1 MRINQFRSDNY
12 YGLAISLLVTF
23 IYLFL
28 IYPKNFFFGTSSYWL
43 TQTEDITQ
51 YIAGFNAYFSED
63 WHFPIFK
70 IEQFNYPIGTR
81 STFVDIIPLYSFIL
95 KLVIPNSLFPFNP
108 FGFWILFSYLMLGVS
123 AWLILKSL
131 KINSWIAL
139 FTLTLFFNMFP
150 ALSARLGHISLM
162 SHWLILFAFVLYIRN
177 FTKKNQ
183 VIEWSILLFI
193 AFYINIYIFT
203 IVFSI
208 FLVTIITSWKEKSLS
223 QNIKI
228 LFIPLFFLILSL
240 FLTLLPLSGDRI
252 SKDFGWGY
260 YSMNLL
266 SPFSGGNII
275 KVIYPEVPGQY
286 EGFNYLGLGVILLCF
301 YNLYLLKRLNINIFS
316 KHKYMLVLLVL
327 FFIYSLSYKIY
338 FGNVQVLEVNYP
350 SILEPLV
357 MQFRASGRFF
367 WPVGYAIIIFA
378 VVIIMKINNR
388 GISILLLIIALFI
401 QIIDLKQ
408 RTKILK
414 ETANREE
421 NKILDY
427 EKFQNYIGD
436 TKKIYFYPKF
446 RCAKVSSPQ
455 DTLLPIMLFSSEK
468 KIKLNTGYIAR
479 YEPNCNDIA
488 EEIQS
493 SDINNSTYLFMKK
506 EFNNDE
512 ILSLYFPLNS
522 NIECREFNFTF
533 ICKAKK

>member
-1 MRINQFRSDNY
+1 MKNNHFQSDNY
-12 YGLAISLLVTF
+12 CGLVFSLVVTF
-23 IYLFL
+23 IYVF
-28 IYPKNFFFGTSSYWL
+28 IVYPKNFFFGTSSYWL

-70 IEQFNYPIGTR
+70 IESFNYPVGTR

-95 KLVIPNSLFPFNP
+95 KLVVPNSLFPFNP
-108 FGFWILFSYLMLGVS
+108 FGFWILFSYLMSGVA
-123 AWLILKSL
+123 AWFILKNL
-131 KINSWIAL
+131 KVNSWIAL
-139 FTLTLFFNMFP
+139 ITLTLFFDMFP

-162 SHWLILFAFVLYIRN
+162 SHWLILFAFALYIRN
-177 FTKKNQ
+177 FTKKYQ
-183 VIEWSILLFI
+183 VLEWSILLFI

-203 IVFSI
+203 MVFSI
-208 FLVTIITSWKEKSLS
+208 FLVTIISTWKERSLW

-228 LFIPLFFLILSL
+228 LLIPLSFLIISFFLTI
-240 FLTLLPLSGDRI
+240 LPLSGDGI
-252 SKDFGWGY
+252 SRDFGWGY

-275 KVIYPEVPGQY
+275 KLIYSEVPGQY

-301 YNLYLLKRLNINIFS
+301 YNLYLLKKSNINIFS
-316 KHKYMLVLLVL
+316 KHKYMLSLLVL

-338 FGNVQVLEVNYP
+338 FGNVQVLELNYP

-357 MQFRASGRFF
+357 NQFRASGRFF
-367 WPVGYAIIIFA
+367 WPVGYGIIIFN
-378 VVIIMKINNR
+378 IIMIMKTNNR
-388 GISILLLIIALFI
+388 KISILILTIALFV

-408 RTKILK
+408 RTRILK
-414 ETANREE
+414 ETASREE
-421 NKILDY
+421 NKILNY

-436 TKKIYFYPKF
+436 TKRIYFYPKF

-455 DTLLPIMLFSSEK
+455 DTLLPIMLFSSEN

-488 EEIQS
+488 AEIQS
-493 SDINNSTYLFMKK
+493 SDINNSTYLFTKK
-506 EFNNDE
+506 EFNNNE
-512 ILSLYFPLNS
+512 ILSLYFPSNS
-522 NIECREFNFTF
+522 NIECKDFNFTF
-533 ICKAKK
+533 ICKVKK